1 MKCIAAVR
9 LRLCMLGWV
18 WASAAC
24 GPSEPTAAP
33 RPEPAAV
40 SVPAAAPAPEPEA
53 PPRRLFARKY
63 VSKLRREPTL
73 DAQQL
78 GYLRAGTVLT
88 AKTAK
93 PVGHDRCLRGWYE
106 IAETGGFVCD
116 GREVIAFDG
125 SRTPDRVPTQAD
137 RTAPLPYRYAYNR
150 VAGTPMYKRL
160 PLEEEA
166 LFWEDGVLQGD
177 AGMVDQTVAEELQPP
192 DAGAAEPE
200 NERPATLAELSGERG
215 ALVRRRLAK
224 GFHVSLDRDFETGRR
239 RYWRTLSNGYI
250 PYERMVEL
258 PGSSFHGV
266 ASPSLPL
273 AAVRESAGAP
283 LSRQNE
289 KGRLVAAGT
298 LPFHAWFE
306 VAEERNIGG
315 LRYLANAAGELLRA
329 DRATHI
335 EATPPP
341 KAAAPGERWID
352 IDLDRQ
358 TLIAYEGE
366 QPVYVTLISSGRV
379 RHSNN
384 PLLNHETPVG
394 EYRILSKH
402 TSATMDGDHAI
413 FGAYS
418 LEDVPYVQFFKGAYA
433 LHGAFWHDR
442 FGRPS
447 SHGCINLAPED
458 ARWLFDWTAPE
469 VPRAWHAAY
478 PLAPGPKGTLLVIRG
493 TTPRG

>member
-1 MKCIAAVR
+1 MAAVP
-9 LRLCMLGWV
+9 LRLCVLGLLSV
-18 WASAAC
+18 SVGC
-24 GPSEPTAAP
+24 SSRSEPAP
-33 RPEPAAV
+33 PPKPVAHVVDAAV
-40 SVPAAAPAPEPEA
+40 PPAPEP
-53 PPRRLFARKY
+53 PPKRLFARKY
-63 VSKLRREPTL
+63 VSKIRREASN
-73 DAQQL
+73 DAPQL

-88 AKTAK
+88 AKTGR

-116 GREVIAFDG
+116 GREVISFEG
-125 SRTPDRVPTQAD
+125 TRTPDRVPTQAD
-137 RTAPLPYRYAYNR
+137 RSAPLPYRYAYNR
-150 VAGTPMYKRL
+150 AAGTPMYKRL
-160 PLEEEA
+160 PVEEEA
-166 LFWEDGVLQGD
+166 LFWEDGVILGD
-177 AGMVDQTVAEELQPP
+177 AGTPEQALTDEALGV
-192 DAGAAEPE
+192 DAGSAEAE
-200 NERPATLAELSGERG
+200 SERPATLAELSGERG

-224 GFHVSLDRDFETGRR
+224 GFHVSLDRDFEAGKR

-250 PYERMVEL
+250 PYARMVEL
-258 PGSSFHGV
+258 TGSTFHGV
-266 ASPSLPL
+266 KEPSFPI
-273 AAVRESAGAP
+273 AVVRESAGVP

-289 KGRLVAAGT
+289 KGRLVSAGT
-298 LPFHAWFE
+298 LPYHAWFQSSD
-306 VAEERNIGG
+306 ERTIAGK
-315 LRYLANAAGELLRA
+315 LYLASAEGLLVRSDQVTRIEPAEL
-329 DRATHI
+329 
-335 EATPPP
+335 P
-341 KAAAPGERWID
+341 KSVSPGEAWID

-358 TLIAYEGE
+358 TLIAYEGDR
-366 QPVYVTLISSGRV
+366 PVYATLISSGRV
-379 RHSNN
+379 RNSNN
-384 PLLNHETPVG
+384 PLLNHETPPG

-458 ARWLFDWTAPE
+458 ARWLFDWTRPE

-478 PLAPGPKGTLLVIRG
+478 PVAPNGKGTLLIIRG